1 MNAKQPDTLDILKRF
16 NQAFVQHDGS
26 MLENMIADDCVMESV
41 EPVPDG
47 TRYEGRSAC
56 LTFWKNLANNRDGE
70 FTAEDF
76 VALGDH
82 GVIRWRYRFGPGLS
96 RSVRGVNL
104 MRLRDGLIVE
114 ALGYVK
120 SGDAA
125 VATAVRNAAGE

>member
-1 MNAKQPDTLDILKRF
+1 MSAKQPDTLDILKRF

-26 MLENMIADDCVMESV
+26 MLENMVADDCVMESV
-41 EPVPDG
+41 EPAPDG

-56 LTFWKNLANNRDGE
+56 LTFWQNLANNRDGE

-125 VATAVRNAAGE
+125 VATAVRNATNE